1 MSYPEFFSHLHENEQ
16 PQQAESEP
24 ALITEEAA
32 RPAVS
37 NQQSRQPALKREQ
50 FRDDLSGWIAAM
62 YNELVEDVIGKM
74 QRTVHFITF
83 EKMMDE
89 LLVKCTT
96 WHTLKYLVPKFL

>member
-37 NQQSRQPALKREQ
+37 NQQSRQPDLMREQ

-62 YNELVEDVIGKM
+62 YNELVEDVIG
-74 QRTVHFITF
+74 IIP
-83 EKMMDE
+83 DE
-89 LLVKCTT
+89 DVCQLQNLYEQ
-96 WHTLKYLVPKFL
+96 TLDVIKQTKIDETKLP